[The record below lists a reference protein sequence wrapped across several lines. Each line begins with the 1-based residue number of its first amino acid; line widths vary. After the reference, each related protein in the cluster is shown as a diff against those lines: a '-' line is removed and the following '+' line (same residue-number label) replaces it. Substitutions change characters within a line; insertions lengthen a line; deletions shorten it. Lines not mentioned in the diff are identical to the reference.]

1 MKMKIKHPQL
11 NPKKTFKNFIESD
24 CNRMVRTVGLS
35 IAEQISES
43 TYNPFFI
50 YGSTGGGKT
59 HLINAIGMRCMELYP
74 KKRVLYVSARQFQ
87 MEFTD
92 SVRKNTT
99 KKFISFYQSL
109 DLLIVDDIQEWMNS
123 PKTLDSFFHIF
134 NYLIRNERQII
145 LASDRPPVDLQGIK
159 KRLIT
164 HFASGLIAKL
174 EKPNEKLCI
183 DILNAKFQRGGLQI
197 PADVAEFIAKNAN
210 GNVCILESVINSLI
224 AYYSINKTNID
235 MNLVEHVI
243 KLFTK

>member
-1 MKMKIKHPQL
+1 MKIKHPQL
-11 NPKKTFKNFIESD
+11 NPKKTFKNFIEND

-35 IAEQISES
+35 IAEQPSET

-59 HLINAIGMRCMELYP
+59 HLINAIGMHCMELYP
-74 KKRVLYVSARQFQ
+74 KKRVLYINARQFQ

-99 KKFISFYQSL
+99 KALINFYQSL

-123 PKTLDSFFHIF
+123 PKTLDTFFHIF
-134 NYLIRNERQII
+134 NYLIHNDKQII

-164 HFASGLIAKL
+164 HFASGLIAEL

-183 DILNAKFQRGGLQI
+183 DILNAKFQRDGLQI
-197 PADVAEFIAKNAN
+197 PADVAEFIAKNTN
-210 GNVCILESVINSLI
+210 GSVCVLEGVINSLMV
-224 AYYSINKTNID
+224 YSSINKTYVD
-235 MNLVEHVI
+235 MNLVEYVI
-243 KLFTK
+243 KCFAK